1 MRPRAALATALLV
14 VLATATPAAWAV
26 KSKGDC
32 TDATFANAYSG
43 IREQMDACEEASG
56 QVMQVPMKKK
66 LKVIF
71 CTKCPELL
79 ALKNSGTLPACNV
92 TTTTGAEIHLQS
104 AFNRMFSECDGGTAT
119 SNSDGSDDD
128 GGSTEPTTTTSA
140 PSATT
145 KTPVTTKPPAATD
158 TGSKS
163 SSSPSQSSASTS
175 GDTAAVSSSTP
186 KPPPTDS
193 STTSQTAS
201 ASGGSSSLGIGAIVG
216 IIAGVLAVIVLAA
229 FFVIRSRRDRNGS
242 CTGGSDKDD
251 YDISVLQAPTTGH
264 SSTAPYQF
272 SFITNST
279 GDSK

>member
-1 MRPRAALATALLV
+1 MRGAFLRFKRDLRKTKNGTSSQHPSIKSEVALSWPSSFPFDHLTHSRAPSVTPHRQTVSQATIRTARASAMRPRAALATALLV

-186 KPPPTDS
+186 KPLPTDS

-201 ASGGSSSLGIGAIVG
+201 ASGGTHCFLS
-216 IIAGVLAVIVLAA
+216 
-229 FFVIRSRRDRNGS
+229 
-242 CTGGSDKDD
+242 
-251 YDISVLQAPTTGH
+251 
-264 SSTAPYQF
+264 
-272 SFITNST
+272 
-279 GDSK
+279 